1 MANERTLII
10 LKPDA
15 VQRGLLGAVLS
26 RFESRGFS
34 IAGMK
39 MVQLSAAT
47 LKEHYAHIADKPFFP
62 GIASFMSS
70 SPVVVAAIEGK
81 EAVQVVRDMCGPT
94 NARKALPGTIR
105 GDFSLSMQCN
115 VIHASDS
122 VETAQKEVAR
132 FFSPEELH
140 TYKRMLHEVTYS
152 ADEKQ

>member
-1 MANERTLII
+1 MPNERTLII

-39 MVQLSAAT
+39 MVQLSPAI
-47 LKEHYAHIADKPFFP
+47 LKEHYSHIADKPFFP

-70 SPVVVAAIEGK
+70 CPVVVAVIEGK
-81 EAVQVVRDMCGPT
+81 EAVQVTRDMCGPT
-94 NARKALPGTIR
+94 NARKAASGTIR
-105 GDFSLSMQCN
+105 GDYSLSMQCN

-122 VETAQKEVAR
+122 VESAQKEVAR
-132 FFSPEELH
+132 FFKPDEL
-140 TYKRMLHEVTYS
+140 YSYPRMLNDVTYS
-152 ADEKQ
+152 ADERQ

>member
-15 VQRGLLGAVLS
+15 VQRGLVGKVLS
-26 RFESRGFS
+26 RFEARGFS

-39 MVQLSAAT
+39 MVKLT
-47 LKEHYAHIADKPFFP
+47 PELLREHYAHIADKPFFP

-70 SPVVVAAIEGK
+70 SPVVVAVVEGK
-81 EAVQVVRDMCGPT
+81 EAVQVTRDMCGPT

-105 GDFSLSMQCN
+105 GDFALSMQCN

-122 VETAQKEVAR
+122 LESAQKEVAR
-132 FFSPEELH
+132 FFKPEELH
-140 TYKRMLHEVTYS
+140 TYSRMLNGITYS

>member
-1 MANERTLII
+1 MSTERTLII
-10 LKPDA
+10 LKPDS

-39 MVQLSAAT
+39 MVKLSPEL

-70 SPVVVAAIEGK
+70 SPVVVAVIEGK
-81 EAVQVVRDMCGPT
+81 DAVQVTRDMCGPT
-94 NARKALPGTIR
+94 NARKAAPGTIR
-105 GDFSLSMQCN
+105 GDFALSMQCN

-122 VETAQKEVAR
+122 LESAQKEVAR
-132 FFSPEELH
+132 FFKPEELFS
-140 TYKRMLHEVTYS
+140 YKRMLEAITYS

>member
-1 MANERTLII
+1 MERTLII
-10 LKPDA
+10 LKPDC
-15 VQRGLLGAVLS
+15 VQRSLCGAVLS

-39 MVQLSAAT
+39 MVQLGQAL

-70 SPVVVAAIEGK
+70 SPVVVAVIEGK
-81 EAVQVVRDMCGPT
+81 DVVQVTRDMCGPT
-94 NARKALPGTIR
+94 NARKAAPGTIR
-105 GDFSLSMQCN
+105 GDYSLSMQCN

-122 VETAQKEVAR
+122 LETAQKEVAR
-132 FFSPEELH
+132 FFKPDELYS
-140 TYKRMLHEVTYS
+140 YKRMLHDITYS

>member
-1 MANERTLII
+1 MAIERTLII

-15 VQRGLLGAVLS
+15 VQRGLVGKVLS
-26 RFESRGFS
+26 RFEERGFS

-39 MVQLSAAT
+39 MVTLSQAL

-62 GIASFMSS
+62 GIAKFMSS
-70 SPVVVAAIEGK
+70 SPVVVAVIEGK
-81 EAVQVVRDMCGPT
+81 DAVQVTRDMCGPT

-105 GDFSLSMQCN
+105 GDYSLSMQCN

-122 VETAQKEVAR
+122 IETAQKEIAR
-132 FFSPEELH
+132 FFKPEELH
-140 TYKRMLHEVTYS
+140 TYSRMLHEITYS

>member
-1 MANERTLII
+1 MPVERTLII
-10 LKPDA
+10 LKPDC
-15 VQRGLLGAVLS
+15 VQRGLLGTVLS

-39 MVQLSAAT
+39 MVQLSQEL

-70 SPVVVAAIEGK
+70 SPVVVAVVEGK
-81 EAVQVVRDMCGPT
+81 EAVQVTRDMCGPT
-94 NARKALPGTIR
+94 NARKAAPGTIR

-122 VETAQKEVAR
+122 PESAQKEVAR
-132 FFSPEELH
+132 FFKPEELH
-140 TYKRMLHEVTYS
+140 SYKRMLHDVTYS
-152 ADEKQ
+152 SDEKK

>member
-1 MANERTLII
+1 MERTLII

-39 MVQLSAAT
+39 MVQLSPAL

-70 SPVVVAAIEGK
+70 SPVVVAVVEGK
-81 EAVQVVRDMCGPT
+81 DAVESARAMCGPT
-94 NARKALPGTIR
+94 NARKAAPGTIR

-122 VETAQKEVAR
+122 LETAQKEIAR
-132 FFSPEELH
+132 FFAPDELFA
-140 TYKRMLHEVTYS
+140 YRRVLDGVTYS